1 MSDIPFLNPTILKQ
15 LDLPIPSRD
24 VTPQLLPPLNL
35 NRSDEPPIDLQSY
48 RKLYGFDLLDCK
60 HWQGYVQMPLFRL
73 HVQVF

>member
-48 RKLYGFDLLDCK
+48 RKLYGFDLLDCNCLL
-60 HWQGYVQMPLFRL
+60 YTSPSPRD
-73 HVQVF
+73 

>member
-35 NRSDEPPIDLQSY
+35 NRSDEPPIDL
-48 RKLYGFDLLDCK
+48 
-60 HWQGYVQMPLFRL
+60 
-73 HVQVF
+73 